1 MWELNSQLTSTTGFQ
16 VSENSS
22 LLSGIVGGVDGSDAV
37 SERVRFDDN
46 VSFIDEVQS
55 TVVVVNKNPAGATAD
70 DGGVACTGGGD
81 AAAKL
86 LKVSLRVKRK
96 TFA

>member
-1 MWELNSQLTSTTGFQ
+1 MHAPLTQ
-16 VSENSS
+16 VSAENGS
-22 LLSGIVGGVDGSDAV
+22 LLSGGGGGGFGDGGDGV

-55 TVVVVNKNPAGATAD
+55 TVVVVNKNPGGGVSAD
-70 DGGVACTGGGD
+70 DAGPLAGSGGD

-86 LKVSLRVKRK
+86 HKVSSRVLYM
-96 TFA
+96 AGAIC

>member
-1 MWELNSQLTSTTGFQ
+1 M
-16 VSENSS
+16 SENSS
-22 LLSGIVGGVDGSDAV
+22 LLSGIVGGGVDGSDAV

-70 DGGVACTGGGD
+70 DGSVACTSGGD

-86 LKVSLRVKRK
+86 LKVSLRAKRK

>member
-1 MWELNSQLTSTTGFQ
+1 MQ
-16 VSENSS
+16 VSAENGS
-22 LLSGIVGGVDGSDAV
+22 LLSGGGGGFGDGGDGV

-70 DGGVACTGGGD
+70 DAGVACSGGGD